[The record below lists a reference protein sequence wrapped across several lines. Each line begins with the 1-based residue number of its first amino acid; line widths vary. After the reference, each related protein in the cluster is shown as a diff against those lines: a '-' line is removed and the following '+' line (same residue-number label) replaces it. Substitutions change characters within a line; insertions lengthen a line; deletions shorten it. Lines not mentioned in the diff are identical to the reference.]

1 LLLSFLFNCLKQ
13 LIEFIFFSDLLLIES
28 GIFVLKSLEPL
39 SQLQH
44 FLELIL
50 VLLSD
55 FLQELSE
62 LEKLLH
68 FVLDSLASLLEELEL
83 PFLMVNFFPFF
94 FNFLQMIRPVVDL
107 PRLQAWQPLDLC
119 SSSSAGTAGKC

>member
-1 LLLSFLFNCLKQ
+1 
-13 LIEFIFFSDLLLIES
+13 
-28 GIFVLKSLEPL
+28 LKSLEPL

-107 PRLQAWQPLDLC
+107 PRLQAW
-119 SSSSAGTAGKC
+119 